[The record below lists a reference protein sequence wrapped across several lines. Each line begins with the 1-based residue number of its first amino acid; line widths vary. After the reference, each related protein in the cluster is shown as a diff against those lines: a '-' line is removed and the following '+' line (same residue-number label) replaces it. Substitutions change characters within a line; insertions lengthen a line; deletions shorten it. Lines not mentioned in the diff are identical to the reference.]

1 MALAKCGQAVA
12 ESMTR
17 QACLTGSKLKLEIDE
32 IDSNR
37 TNVCSL
43 SLHFRVPNVMS
54 CLGKSGLA
62 LPFGPF
68 ELVASYYLYLHLN
81 IRRHENNE
89 IIILSRQLTK
99 KLGPGYREL
108 HVVARLQARIR
119 RNSCPETLESFVQE
133 AA

>member
-1 MALAKCGQAVA
+1 MSVH
-12 ESMTR
+12 
-17 QACLTGSKLKLEIDE
+17 
-32 IDSNR
+32 
-37 TNVCSL
+37 VCSFSSAERDVL
-43 SLHFRVPNVMS
+43 PRQI
-54 CLGKSGLA
+54 CGLA

-81 IRRHENNE
+81 IRRHENDE